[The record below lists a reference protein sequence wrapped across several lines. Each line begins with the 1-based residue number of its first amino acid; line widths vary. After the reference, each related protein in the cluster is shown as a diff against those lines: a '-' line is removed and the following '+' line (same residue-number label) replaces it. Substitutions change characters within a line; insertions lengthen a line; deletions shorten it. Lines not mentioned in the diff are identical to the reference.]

1 MYPFCAFCFHKK
13 RFKITLTA
21 SINNTT
27 SMYPPQPVYRQPF
40 LCTYFFFL
48 NLFYQWESL
57 FLWKSL
63 FLWTLFYLFFCVK
76 IFLSVRISSFLW
88 SVRISF
94 LFLIISF
101 FLWDLWGSF
110 VTICESLL
118 FLWNYLFAS
127 YSCGL
132 WRLATKAG
140 STLRLRFSA
149 EILLNGLSMASHWFE
164 LEKSAS
170 YGIWTLHDKLST
182 SETWYFIRSATELH
196 NLL

>member
-1 MYPFCAFCFHKK
+1 MH
-13 RFKITLTA
+13 L
-21 SINNTT
+21 
-27 SMYPPQPVYRQPF
+27 
-40 LCTYFFFL
+40 FFFL

-63 FLWTLFYLFFCVK
+63 FLWTLFYLFFLCENLF
-76 IFLSVRISSFLW
+76 ICENLLFFMICENFFFISDHF
-88 SVRISF
+88 
-94 LFLIISF
+94 F

-127 YSCGL
+127 YSCGF

>member
-40 LCTYFFFL
+40 LCTYFFF
-48 NLFYQWESL
+48 
-57 FLWKSL
+57 KS
-63 FLWTLFYLFFCVK
+63 
-76 IFLSVRISSFLW
+76 FLSVRISFF
-88 SVRISF
+88 VKISF
-94 LFLIISF
+94 FMNSSLSFFLCENLFICENLLFFMICENFFFISDHFF